1 MATLPEYFQQLH
13 AQVEQHP
20 ERLALRGADGE
31 LTYRQMWLAAGELA
45 QQLKD
50 RGHSR
55 VGLCGD
61 NSMAW
66 VLADLACLL
75 ADVVCVPVPVF
86 FSQGQ
91 KNHLTQ
97 RAALDALLFS
107 DASAPKAARS
117 LGHGVSLQSLPVFP
131 APARMPEQ
139 TAKITFTSGS
149 TGTPKGVCLSASQ
162 MTATT
167 LALQERLKHVELE
180 YHLCILPLATLL
192 ENIAGVYLPLLMG
205 AAVTV
210 APLQSLG
217 MTGSSGL
224 SLDRLVA
231 GVRQHRPHSMILVPE
246 LAMALVNAAEQGELK
261 RHDFRFVAV
270 GGGRV
275 SASLLAR
282 AEAVGLPIYEGY
294 GLSECASVVAL
305 NVPDAARVGAVGRPL
320 DHVEVRVD
328 GDRRILVRGNTHLG
342 YLGDELA
349 TEQDEC
355 WLDTGDLGALDSD
368 GFLSVNGRAKNL
380 LITSFGRNISPE
392 WLESELIQAVG
403 ARQAVVLGDGEAQP
417 FALLVMAGG
426 CPVETVQ
433 TALHRLNERLPDYAR
448 LSSVYLRHQPLTAG
462 QGYITANGRPV
473 RHRLQA
479 DLPVLMADALYLSL
493 KNPGAAP
500 SMAPSP
506 TQRQEYSS

>member
-20 ERLALRGADGE
+20 DRVALKGVGGE
-31 LTYRQMWLAAGELA
+31 LSYRQMWQAAGELA

-50 RGHSR
+50 RGVRR

-61 NSMAW
+61 NSVAW

-86 FSQGQ
+86 FAQNQ
-91 KNHLTQ
+91 IDHLTR
-97 RAALDALLFS
+97 RAALEAMLVT
-107 DASAPKAARS
+107 DASSSRDAQA
-117 LGHGVSLQSLPVFP
+117 LGHGVWLQSLPVFP
-131 APARMPEQ
+131 APARMPEE

-167 LALQERLKHVELE
+167 LALKERLNHVELE
-180 YHLCILPLATLL
+180 HHLCILPLATLL

-205 AAVTV
+205 ATVTV

-217 MTGSSGL
+217 MTGSSAL
-224 SLDRLVA
+224 SLEQLVA
-231 GVRQHRPHSMILVPE
+231 GVQQHRPDSMILVPE
-246 LAMALVNAAEQGELK
+246 LAMALVNAAEQGDLK
-261 RHDFRFVAV
+261 YRDFRFLAV

-275 SASLLAR
+275 SPALLAR
-282 AEAVGLPIYEGY
+282 AEAMGLPLFEGY

-305 NVPDAARVGAVGRPL
+305 NVPGATRVGTVGRPL
-320 DHVEVRVD
+320 GHVEVRVD
-328 GDRRILVRGNTHLG
+328 ENHCIRVRGNTHLG
-342 YLGDELA
+342 YLGDEPGS
-349 TEQDEC
+349 EHHDDR
-355 WLDTGDLGALDSD
+355 WLDTGDLGAFDPD

-392 WLESELIQAVG
+392 WLESELVQAVG
-403 ARQAVVLGDGEAQP
+403 AQQAVVLGDGEVQP
-417 FALLVMAGG
+417 FALLAMAGG
-426 CPVETVQ
+426 RPIEAVHN
-433 TALHRLNERLPDYAR
+433 ALSRLNERLPDYAR
-448 LSSVYLRHQPLTAG
+448 LSSVYIRHQPLTAG
-462 QGYITANGRPV
+462 QGYVTANGRPV

-493 KNPGAAP
+493 NAY
-500 SMAPSP
+500 SH
-506 TQRQEYSS
+506 TRNTHYQES